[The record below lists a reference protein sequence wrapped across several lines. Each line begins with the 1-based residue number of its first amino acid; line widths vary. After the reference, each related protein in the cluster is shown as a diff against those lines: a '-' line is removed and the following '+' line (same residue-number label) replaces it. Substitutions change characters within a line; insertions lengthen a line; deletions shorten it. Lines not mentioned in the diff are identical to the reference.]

1 MNIKQWIKE
10 RAHYHGIGTVV
21 IADERKLAQI
31 EEAYFAV
38 VRHDGH
44 SGGDFHHRV
53 LVAYDDGWASDD
65 EIVDALERILEHVKR
80 SFKK

>member
-1 MNIKQWIKE
+1 MKIKKWVSE
-10 RAHYHGIGTVV
+10 RAHYSGIGTVV
-21 IADERKLAQI
+21 IADEKSLAQI

-44 SGGDFHHRV
+44 SGGDFLHRV
-53 LVAYDDGWASDD
+53 LVAYDEGWASRE
-65 EIVDALERILEHVKR
+65 EIVDALERILKHVKR